1 MRHSTIKI
9 GVVVGLGLGLT
20 LILLGSIGG
29 WPHRPSAA
37 QAGRLRSVAST
48 IRYVEPGGTDESD
61 CSAPDKACGTV
72 QFAVNRAVD
81 GDEIR
86 VAAGR
91 YTDLNTSL
99 LPGMQTIT
107 HVARIHQN
115 VTIGGGYTPANW
127 TVSDPLA
134 NPTILDAQGRG
145 RVLYID
151 GDLDVTVEG
160 LGITGGDAAG
170 LRGVPLGEEDAGGG
184 VYATVNRIT
193 IGDCQVF
200 SNAAGYGG
208 GLYLGCDAATL
219 SGNTVT
225 SNTAQQGGGLYIDR
239 GESTFSENVVAANV
253 ANYGGGLFV
262 SNSAATIG
270 ENEIR
275 SNQAITAGGGLL
287 LWRSEYAVMAGNTVI
302 SNTARRGGGLYLDE
316 SGSGIVGNVFV
327 ANVASEGGGLC
338 LDESAAI
345 LANNVVAENRADV
358 AGSGLYILASSPLM
372 QHSTIARNDST
383 EITADGGGGSA
394 IHVTNNEETVS
405 DVDLVNTIL
414 VGHDVGITVTV
425 NNRAALAS
433 TLWGTGTWA
442 NATDWGGAGTIVT
455 GTSNYWD
462 HPDFVAPDA
471 GDYHIGI
478 TSAALD
484 KGPYTGVSDDID
496 GEPRPQGRGYDL
508 GADETGLALTK
519 QAVPQVVRPGG
530 QVHYTIRVTN
540 TSVVSLTAA
549 ITDILPDHVTSAGI
563 RTWRPVTVAPG
574 AVHEQLLVVT
584 VETGYM
590 GPLTNVV
597 EVTTD
602 QGASGV
608 FVETSWAGYRVY
620 LPLAL
625 RNA

>member
-20 LILLGSIGG
+20 LILLGSIGE
-29 WPHRPSAA
+29 WPHRASAA

-48 IRYVEPGGTDESD
+48 IRYVKPGGINQGD

-72 QFAVNRAVD
+72 QFAVDRAAD

-107 HVARIHQN
+107 QAVRIHDN
-115 VTIGGGYTPANW
+115 VTIRGGYTTANW
-127 TVSDPLA
+127 AVSDPLA

-151 GDLDVTVEG
+151 GDVGVTVEG
-160 LGITGGDAAG
+160 LWITGGDAAG
-170 LRGVPLGEEDAGGG
+170 LQGGPVGVEDAGGG
-184 VYATVNRIT
+184 VYATANQIA
-193 IGDCQVF
+193 IGCCRVF
-200 SNAAGYGG
+200 SNAAEYGG
-208 GLYLGCDAATL
+208 GLYLGYGAATL

-225 SNTAQQGGGLYIDR
+225 SNTAQQGGGLYIHR
-239 GESTFSENVVAANV
+239 GESTFSDNVVAANG

-262 SNSAATIG
+262 STSAATIG
-270 ENEIR
+270 ENVIR
-275 SNQAITAGGGLL
+275 SNEAITAGGGLL
-287 LWRSEYAVMAGNTVI
+287 LWHSDYAVMMGNTVV
-302 SNTARRGGGLYLDE
+302 SNTAGRGGGLYLDE
-316 SGSGIVGNVFV
+316 SGSGIDSNVFA
-327 ANVASEGGGLC
+327 ANVATEGGGLF
-338 LDESAAI
+338 LDQSAAI
-345 LANNVVAENRADV
+345 LANNVVAENRAHV
-358 AGSGLYILASSPLM
+358 AGSGLYILASSPLVL
-372 QHSTIARNDST
+372 HSTVARNGST
-383 EITADGGGGSA
+383 AGGGGESA
-394 IHVTNNEETVS
+394 IYVTDNGEAIS

-414 VGHDVGITVTV
+414 VGHDVGIIVTV
-425 NNRAALAS
+425 DNRAALAS
-433 TLWGTGTWA
+433 TLWGTGIWA
-442 NATDWGGAGTIVT
+442 NATDWGGAGTIDI
-455 GTSNYWD
+455 GIYNYWD

-478 TSAALD
+478 ASAAID
-484 KGPYTGVSDDID
+484 KGPYTGVSNDID

-519 QAVPQVVRPGG
+519 QAVPGLVRPGG

-540 TSVVSLTAA
+540 TSVVSLTAT
-549 ITDILPDHVTSAGI
+549 ITDILPDHVTPAGI
-563 RTWRPVTVAPG
+563 RTWPPVTVAPD
-574 AVHEQLLVVT
+574 AVHEETFVVT
-584 VETGYM
+584 VETGYI

-602 QGASGV
+602 KGASGV
-608 FVETSWAGYRVY
+608 FVETSWTGCRVY

-625 RNA
+625 RNV